1 MSGGPVWWPGPNAT
15 PFFGA
20 AQSTSDKNFTLF
32 SALQVW
38 ECRSRLA
45 RNLVARRALFTFR
58 ATWGGLLSWLHL
70 LLLSL
75 LCYLGH
81 WGWHTTLH
89 R

>member
-1 MSGGPVWWPGPNAT
+1 MSGGPVCAVHT
-15 PFFGA
+15 
-20 AQSTSDKNFTLF
+20 STHYVTLYY

-75 LCYLGH
+75 LCYLGY
-81 WGWHTTLH
+81 WGCHTTLH